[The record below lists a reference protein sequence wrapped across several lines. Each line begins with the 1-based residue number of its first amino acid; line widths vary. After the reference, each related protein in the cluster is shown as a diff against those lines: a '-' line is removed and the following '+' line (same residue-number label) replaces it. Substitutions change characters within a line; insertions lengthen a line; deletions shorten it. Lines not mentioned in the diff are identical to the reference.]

1 MQLLSLTRGREGDRK
16 KFLVCMI
23 ANIETF
29 RFKDEDAGLRVRD
42 FSGILKL

>member
-16 KFLVCMI
+16 KFLVYMI
-23 ANIETF
+23 ANLDSDSRT
-29 RFKDEDAGLRVRD
+29 RTPDYSRVRD